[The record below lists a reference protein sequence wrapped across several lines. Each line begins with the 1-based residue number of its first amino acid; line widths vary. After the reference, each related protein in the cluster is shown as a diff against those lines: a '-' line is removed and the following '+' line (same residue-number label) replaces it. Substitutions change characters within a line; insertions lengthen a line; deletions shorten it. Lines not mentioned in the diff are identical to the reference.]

1 MKEKKERKRNSVNVW
16 AVAVIIGAAVLI
28 ALFFVLRSIAL
39 NDADLDLK
47 NTVDVSAV
55 VASAFVLICMAGVL
69 HFLYRERG
77 LRRRAAKEQ
86 EKAVQKES
94 ERALYLPEDTDAV
107 LYEHDLS
114 ADELLNVSGK
124 RSLLDYES
132 NASGFNE
139 RVQRFLRFAVHP
151 DFRKEFSMLMNRE
164 RLLACFYEGKSEE
177 SLDFIFVGGG
187 GVLRWL
193 RLSVAL
199 ARPKETGS
207 VTAYILFEDIDKEKR
222 KELELKEKSVRDTL
236 TGVLDRFEC
245 FERIGLLIKTTA
257 KSSGHALCVVSVTN
271 LRVINETLGT
281 GVGDELLSDIA
292 NCLKAVARKDDI
304 IGRIGGNKFCLLLRD
319 FDFKAAIDK
328 KLTQLFELAE
338 KKPYGEHTARL
349 CAGIA
354 LFPADGETVDELFT
368 RAETALRFTYSFTE
382 DRFRYYD
389 AAMRDESAERA
400 LALEGNAE
408 QRRAKKTMLIV
419 DDSELSRELLTEMF
433 KNDFEIVTADTGIGA
448 LDVIESRGSGLS
460 IVLLDV
466 MMNDIS
472 GLDVLSRMGESVE
485 LSTIPVIIISAGE
498 EEEFSTTA
506 IRYGALD
513 FVQKP
518 IDPETVKLK
527 VKNAVIKSEND
538 KLRIQNSYLALQGE
552 EENKYRNVL
561 LSTGTIVCE
570 VDWANRLFSYDFLAS
585 ERLSGKYDERPLWE
599 IFDTDGVSS
608 AADAEHLRDIIT
620 SVAENPENRSAQF
633 DITLL
638 CADGHKRWY
647 RATITRGSGFNRKL
661 YITLNDVNEE
671 VISNIELRRIAEY
684 DTVTGL
690 FNRSGFSR
698 RAAALIN
705 AAPENSYVI
714 GYLDIDKFKFYND
727 VYGFERGNEV
737 LCYVA
742 DKLGEYVKR
751 RGVCS
756 RLSADCFALCMPNGK
771 KNIEGLIKFYNDT
784 KSLEKESGTITA
796 SFGFYVVDDKELSVD
811 VMIDRAA
818 MAQKKV
824 KGNIHKIYDFYD
836 DDIREKLLR
845 ERDITNIMNRALEN
859 GEFCFYL
866 QPQYSLESNAIV
878 GAEALARWR
887 SEARGIVPPGMFVP
901 IFEKNGFIIKLDV
914 FIWEAVCKQI
924 REWLDRGIKVPHL
937 SVNISRYDIMNMDV
951 CAAFLAFTKKYNV
964 PTELLRLEITES
976 AYSDDPG
983 LIIDCVKTL
992 QAHGFTVE
1000 MDDFGS
1006 GYSSL
1011 NVLKDVDFNVVK
1023 LDMQFLAGEED
1034 EKKKSILSSVIKM
1047 AKNLGLGI
1055 IAEGVETP
1063 EQAQYLK
1070 SMGCDVAQGYL
1081 FARPMTVEDF
1091 EKLITE
1097 N

>member
-1 MKEKKERKRNSVNVW
+1 MRDKKERKKHNSANVW
-16 AVAVIIGAAVLI
+16 AIAVILAAAALI
-28 ALFFVLRSIAL
+28 ALFFVIREAAL
-39 NDADLDLK
+39 NKADFNLK
-47 NTVDVSAV
+47 NTVDVCAV
-55 VASAFVLICMAGVL
+55 AASVFVVVSMVGVL
-69 HFLYRERG
+69 HFLRRERL
-77 LRRRAAKEQ
+77 LRENVSKDAEHKENSRAI
-86 EKAVQKES
+86 
-94 ERALYLPEDTDAV
+94 LLPEGADAV

-114 ADELLNVSGK
+114 ADKLLNVSGN
-124 RSLLDYES
+124 SELLGYETS
-132 NASGFNE
+132 AVCFNE
-139 RVQRFLRFAVHP
+139 RTEEFLRFAVHP
-151 DFRKEFSMLMNRE
+151 DFRAAFSKLLNRE
-164 RLLACFYEGKSEE
+164 RLLASYYEGKSEE
-177 SLDFIFVGGG
+177 SLDFISVGGA

-199 ARPKETGS
+199 ARPKGKGS
-207 VTAYILFEDIDKEKR
+207 VTAYLLFEDIDKNKR
-222 KELELKEKSVRDTL
+222 MELEQKEKSVRDTL

-245 FERIGLLIKTTA
+245 FERINSIIGSTA
-257 KSSGHALCVVSVTN
+257 KGGGHALCVVTVTN
-271 LRVINETLGT
+271 LRSVNEALGN
-281 GVGDELLSDIA
+281 VAGDGLLSDVA
-292 NCLKAVARKDDI
+292 SCLKAVARKDDI

-319 FDFKAAIDK
+319 FDFKAAINK
-328 KLTQLFELAE
+328 KLVQFFELAE
-338 KKPYGEHTARL
+338 KKRYGMHTARL
-349 CAGIA
+349 CAGIT
-354 LFPADGETVDELFT
+354 LFPDDGETADELFS
-368 RAETALRFTYSFTE
+368 RAEAALRFTCTYTD
-382 DRFRYYD
+382 DRYRYYD
-389 AAMRDESAERA
+389 AAMRDEATERTKA
-400 LALEGNAE
+400 LDGGST
-408 QRRAKKTMLIV
+408 QKRAKKTMLIV
-419 DDSELSRELLTEMF
+419 DDSELSRELLSEMF
-433 KNDFEIVTADTGIGA
+433 KNDFEIITAETGIGA
-448 LDVIESRGSGLS
+448 LDVIESRGSGIA

-498 EEEFSTTA
+498 EEEFSTMA

-513 FVQKP
+513 FVRKP

-585 ERLSGKYDERPLWE
+585 ERLSGSYDGRALWE
-599 IFDTDGVSS
+599 IFKEDGVSS
-608 AADAEHLRDIIT
+608 AADAEHLREVIA
-620 SVAENPENRSAQF
+620 SVAENAENRFAQF

-638 CADGHKRWY
+638 CADGNNRWY
-647 RATITRGSGFNRKL
+647 RATVSRGSGADRKL
-661 YITLNDVNEE
+661 YITLNDVNDE

-698 RAAALIN
+698 RASALIKS
-705 AAPENSYVI
+705 AAENSYVI
-714 GYLDIDKFKFYND
+714 GYFDIDKFKFYND
-727 VYGFERGNEV
+727 VYGFEHGNEV

-742 DKLGEYVKR
+742 QKLGEYIKR

-756 RLSADCFALCMPNGK
+756 RLSADCFAICMPNGK
-771 KNIEGLIKFYNDT
+771 KNIEGLIKCYNES
-784 KSLEKESGTITA
+784 KSFDKGGTITA

-811 VMIDRAA
+811 AMIDRAA

-845 ERDITNIMNRALEN
+845 ERDITNIMTQALEN

-866 QPQYSLESNAIV
+866 QPQYRLEDNAVV

-887 SEARGIVPPGMFVP
+887 SEARGVIPPGMFVP

-924 REWLDRGIKVPHL
+924 REWLDKGIKAPHL

-951 CAAFLAFTKKYNV
+951 CAAFLAFTKKYQI

-992 QAHGFTVE
+992 QAHGFIVE

-1047 AKNLGLGI
+1047 AKNLGLEI
-1055 IAEGVETP
+1055 IAEGVETW
-1063 EQAQYLK
+1063 EQASYLK
-1070 SMGCDVAQGYL
+1070 SMGCDIAQGYL
-1081 FARPMTVEDF
+1081 FARPMPPEDF
-1091 EKLITE
+1091 EKLILGG
-1097 N
+1097 